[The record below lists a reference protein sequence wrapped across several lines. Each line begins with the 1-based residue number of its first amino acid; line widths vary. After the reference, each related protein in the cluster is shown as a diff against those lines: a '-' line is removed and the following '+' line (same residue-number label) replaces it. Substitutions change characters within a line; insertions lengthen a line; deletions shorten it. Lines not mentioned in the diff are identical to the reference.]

1 MATLFTRIVDNAGN
15 GIPGQPIRLRRR
27 WGISGRAGGVT
38 ADGDLIL
45 TTDPN
50 GFVSAFVL
58 SGEYRVWIGT
68 AEPRKVTIPEADGTY
83 LLQELLG
90 LVGTTPLTYRY
101 SGDELQILNGTT
113 GAWHGFR
120 ITGAADAMTISI
132 DEVDGATPNYKW
144 EAGTLFIRNADTSS
158 WHAIHLTGS
167 VPQIALGADGEL
179 ITANARLAAGVL
191 QLKNLTTGQY
201 HTIYLTGAASSWA
214 IAAGEA

>member
-1 MATLFTRIVDNAGN
+1 MATLFTRILDNGGN
-15 GIPGQPIRLRRR
+15 GIPGHVIRLRRR

-38 ADGDLIL
+38 AEGDLIL
-45 TTDPN
+45 TTDAN

-58 SGEYRVWIGT
+58 SGEYRVWVGS
-68 AEPRKVTIPEADGTY
+68 AEPRKAVIPDAEGTY

-90 LVGTTPLTYRY
+90 LVGSTPLTYRY

-120 ITGAADAMTISI
+120 ITGSAGAMTISI
-132 DEVDGATPNYKW
+132 DEVGGTTPNYKW
-144 EAGTLFIRNADTSS
+144 EAGTLFIRNTQTSS

-191 QLKNLTTGQY
+191 QLKNLTTGLY